1 MANLSKVIYIC
12 SAARCGS
19 TVTDMFL
26 GGHPAAASLG
36 ELNFLGK
43 ALALNEDCSCGTS
56 LSACEEWQKVFRA
69 IASERGFSPVDD
81 PYRLR
86 LWDARSRVL
95 IDHAYQT
102 PAYHAAFYFRRAW
115 LGVRESLP
123 AVFQKL
129 VPIPP
134 VLSRALA
141 NKMDLYRI
149 IAENWGKSH
158 VIDSSKNP
166 WEAMELARRWPD
178 RVKVVLVTRNGR
190 GVYLSRRNSGF
201 SRRVSVA
208 EWMNYYRRA
217 VPVLDRNL
225 TSSQMLRMSYE
236 DFARD
241 PEAAGRR
248 LCEFVGLEFEPAM
261 LALNAAGRHMANGND
276 TRFSPGKG
284 IRLDERWKSE
294 LVGDELA
301 YFNAHGAVVNRL
313 LGYE

>member
-1 MANLSKVIYIC
+1 
-12 SAARCGS
+12 
-19 TVTDMFL
+19 MFL
-26 GGHPAAASLG
+26 GGHAQAASLG

-43 ALALNEDCSCGTS
+43 ALSLREACSCGTA
-56 LSACEEWQKVFRA
+56 LSECNEWRKVFDSVR
-69 IASERGFSPVDD
+69 SDKGFSPVDD

-95 IDHAYQT
+95 IDTSHQT
-102 PAYHAAFYFRRAW
+102 PLFHAAFYFRRAW

-123 AVFQKL
+123 HVAQKF

-134 VLSRALA
+134 VLRRALA
-141 NKMDLYRI
+141 NKMYLYQTIGEQWR
-149 IAENWGKSH
+149 KTH

-190 GVYLSRRNSGF
+190 GVYLSRRGSGF
-201 SRRVSVA
+201 SRRVSVS

-217 VPVLDRNL
+217 LPVLERNVSTEQL
-225 TSSQMLRMSYE
+225 HRMSYE

-241 PEAAGRR
+241 PEAAGRA
-248 LCEFVGLEFEPAM
+248 LCDFVGLDFDPTM
-261 LALNAAGRHMANGND
+261 LSLSAAGRHMANGND
-276 TRFSPGKG
+276 TRFNPQKG
-284 IRLDERWKSE
+284 IRLDERWRTE
-294 LVGDELA
+294 LTGEELE
-301 YFNAHGAVVNRL
+301 YFNTHGAAINRM